1 FVSCCQRSIASAV
14 SSGLELGDLRVSGDP
29 VTTESAHKCVAPSPC
44 MSPGAGRRPLSP
56 FEEALGE
63 QHRHSGRCN
72 RPPLFHV

>member
-1 FVSCCQRSIASAV
+1 
-14 SSGLELGDLRVSGDP
+14 
-29 VTTESAHKCVAPSPC
+29 

-72 RPPLFHV
+72 CPPLFHV